1 MSVQLILFPQ
11 NYEGG
16 FSAISADPN
25 EKIVNGISFAGMD
38 STSSYSTHNST
49 NTSNGL
55 NITANAPATV
65 PNTWYRWRYSVS
77 GTPLP
82 TLPTVSSN
90 NLVLSLNGGSYGSN
104 RTGVY
109 QRITNLV
116 PGASYRVRIKFSSF
130 TVGRVRVDWV
140 KYWYP
145 TAIIQSGYYN
155 PGTTTTYPLS
165 FTANGSAADFVIW
178 ASNTNTG
185 AGNIVIE
192 SVSVIRTTQIPTG
205 NIDILGDG
213 QVICDLYED
222 EEIPLT
228 LSVDE
233 FKNAAEQVQSY
244 SKAFMLPGT
253 KRNNQIF
260 ENLFDV
266 TRSSLGNQG
275 GITFNPYAKTQCI
288 LKQDGFVLFEGYLK
302 MIDIQDQEGE
312 ISYNVNLYSQVITLA
327 DILKDKKFN
336 DLDFSELEHT
346 YDKTSIKNSWYE
358 PSDGTGLPLTNPLS
372 VDSFAYDTTN
382 QPAYGASQTN
392 VLKYPFCDW
401 EHTWLVADGFT
412 GSNANL
418 NQPELTMFQQAFR
431 PFIQIKYLID
441 RIFNQDEVPFSYTSS
456 FFNTAD
462 FKKLFMDFNWGST
475 PEILKGLIA
484 YGRSNVEVLSTTS
497 YANFPV
503 DALGYDIQ
511 DDQFGFNTS
520 TFVFTAQENN
530 QSYTIEFNLV
540 FDSLLQN
547 KTLDTRI
554 VHKNSGGTIINT
566 YAPNTVTTP
575 TVNTSFNVY
584 GLVNILANQT
594 DTIEIQFKTSEKWA
608 VRPKISPSFGQVD
621 WSNVVITTGAVTI
634 ATNQLLQSLRG
645 NLNQWEFLKGI
656 MDMFNLVSIPDDE
669 NPNNILIEPY
679 GDIFINNTNSG
690 NTNDLTL
697 KSRSI
702 AHDWTEKIDVSKMKL
717 VPLTDLKKKL
727 IFKFEEDEE
736 DYTFMKYK
744 LDTQNHLYG
753 SKIYDATLTTGGL
766 QSVLEGE
773 EEIIASPF
781 AATIPKAIGTDFDI
795 IVPAIYSYN
804 PDDGTSQGFNNL
816 PRIMYNTGIKT
827 LSKGS
832 YYIPQQNGTDSENST
847 IYLQFSHFNEV
858 PSLST
863 SLDFHYGEC
872 QYFPGVSTT
881 GTINNLFNTY
891 WLPYLNE
898 LYNSDT
904 RIMTIKVNLTAGDIN
919 TFKFY
924 DTVFIKNRQFRVN
937 RIDYKPND
945 LSTVEFILIP

>member
-11 NYEGG
+11 NYEGSR
-16 FSAISADPN
+16 SAISGDPS
-25 EKIVNGISFAGMD
+25 EVIVNGISFQNLSSAPTYET
-38 STSSYSTHNST
+38 TSAVFGLPLQVNTIAPPTIPNSWYRMRYGLGGTFPDYPT
-49 NTSNGL
+49 NTGGKL
-55 NITANAPATV
+55 IIDDLATQSSSGIYQRIGNLTV
-65 PNTWYRWRYSVS
+65 GTQYTLRVKFNSSPVGSVIRFTFI
-77 GTPLP
+77 GT
-82 TLPTVSSN
+82 
-90 NLVLSLNGGSYGSN
+90 LNGGHWQIDSPFYPGGQG
-104 RTGVY
+104 T
-109 QRITNLV
+109 IT
-116 PGASYRVRIKFSSF
+116 YTF
-130 TVGRVRVDWV
+130 T
-140 KYWYP
+140 
-145 TAIIQSGYYN
+145 N
-155 PGTTTTYPLS
+155 
-165 FTANGSAADFVIW
+165 W
-178 ASNTNTG
+178 ASDVRFYLIASDQG
-185 AGNIVIE
+185 AGVASTVKIDFISLMPASTNPSG
-192 SVSVIRTTQIPTG
+192 SVNV
-205 NIDILGDG
+205 LGDG

-260 ENLFDV
+260 ENLFEI

-275 GITFNPYAKTQCI
+275 AVTFNPYAKTQCI
-288 LKQDGFVLFEGYLK
+288 LKQDSLVIFEGYLK

-312 ISYNVNLYSQVITLA
+312 ISYNVNLYSQVTTLA

-358 PSDGTGLPLTNPLS
+358 PSEGTGLPLTNPLS

-401 EHTWLVADGFT
+401 EHTWLIADGFT
-412 GSNANL
+412 GNTATL

-441 RIFNQDEVPFSYTSS
+441 RIFNQDDVPFSYTSN

-475 PEILKGLIA
+475 PEVLQGWLLF
-484 YGRSNVEVLSTTS
+484 GESQTTVLSTTS
-497 YANFPV
+497 FANFPW
-503 DALGYDIQ
+503 DRGTGDIG
-511 DDQFGFNTS
+511 DDQFGYDSSLYKFE
-520 TFVFTAQENN
+520 AQENN
-530 QSYTIEFNLV
+530 QNYTI
-540 FDSLLQN
+540 DY
-547 KTLDTRI
+547 TLRFELTSSNPADISIQI
-554 VHKNSGGTIINT
+554 VHKNSGGTVIDK
-566 YAPNTVTTP
+566 YAERSF
-575 TVNTSFNVY
+575 NTSNFVTDIF
-584 GLVNILANQT
+584 GSVNITANLN
-594 DTIEIQFKTSEKWA
+594 DTIEVQWKTA
-608 VRPKISPSFGQVD
+608 VAGRAKPAIVVTGLPTP
-621 WSNVVITTGAVTI
+621 WSGLKVTTGAVTI

-645 NLNQWEFLKGI
+645 ELGQWDFLKGI
-656 MDMFNLVSIPDDE
+656 INMFNLVSIPDDE

-679 GDIFINNTNSG
+679 ADIFINNTNSG
-690 NTNDLTL
+690 NVNDLTL

-702 AHDWTEKIDVSKMKL
+702 QHDWTEKIDVSEMKL
-717 VPLTDLKKKL
+717 IPLTDLKKKL

-736 DYTFMKYK
+736 DYAFMNYK
-744 LDTQNHLYG
+744 VNTQNHLYG
-753 SKIYDATLTTGGL
+753 SKIYDATLATGGL

-773 EEIIASPF
+773 EEIVASPF
-781 AATIPKAIGTDFDI
+781 AATIPKALATQFGI

-804 PDDGTSQGFNNL
+804 PDDGTSQGFNNK
-816 PRIMYNTGIKT
+816 PRIMYNAGRKSVTK
-827 LSKGS
+827 SGS
-832 YYIPQQNGTDSENST
+832 YYIPEQNGTSSENSSL
-847 IYLQFSHFNEV
+847 YLQFSHFNEV
-858 PSLST
+858 PSFST
-863 SLDFHYGEC
+863 SLDFHYGDC
-872 QYFPGVSTT
+872 QYFPGVSVS
-881 GTINNLFNTY
+881 GTPNNLFNTY

-919 TFKFY
+919 TFTFY

-937 RIDYKPND
+937 KIDYKPND